1 MPIDISRFSPRAAT
15 RRPPTDRSARL
26 LVAAGVSTYG
36 DWLTVVALAVLLLR
50 LTHQPEAPALYILAK
65 VAPRVLGPTPGGF
78 LADRLGPAR
87 VAGWCALAQSLLT
100 AAIVVC
106 AATGAVWPIF
116 AAVAGAQFLGSMAQ
130 PGYSAC
136 IPRVTRTDRLMRV
149 NAIYSGLF
157 ESSVLVA
164 PAAGAL
170 LLAWIQPEA
179 LIAVDAGSFALAGVL
194 MLSLRVAPLS
204 NGFAPGRGHS
214 SAIRVVARDPMLR
227 SLAASFCCSAAAITA
242 LQAVL
247 VVAAA
252 ERFGQDTAV
261 GWLYAAVGAGGVA
274 GSVALLRWRPPSIGA
289 LGISVGFLLEIVP
302 LALFA
307 LVGGL
312 VPALALLGFSTAAG
326 ALYQTR
332 GQTALQERVP
342 PEILGRVNGV
352 LRLLL
357 YSGMLAGAV
366 AAVALVDVVGWSTLV
381 IGTTVIAAGVY
392 LVTVVAFDVARRRPG
407 EVTLAGRPV
416 VQIAD
421 QTATASRTSFS
432 IGRPTELP
440 HSLHDPS

>member
-1 MPIDISRFSPRAAT
+1 MPIDTSRFSPGPEAQRPRA
-15 RRPPTDRSARL
+15 DRSARL
-26 LVAAGVSTYG
+26 LLAAGVSTYG
-36 DWLTVVALAVLLLR
+36 DWFTVVALAVLLFR
-50 LTHQPEAPALYILAK
+50 ITHQPEAPALYILAK

-78 LADRLGPAR
+78 LADRFGPAR
-87 VAGWCALAQSLLT
+87 VAGWCALTQGLLT

-106 AATGAVWPIF
+106 AAAGAVWPIF

-136 IPRVTRTDRLMRV
+136 IPRVARPDRLLRV
-149 NAIYSGLF
+149 NAIYSALF

-170 LLAWIQPEA
+170 VLAWIQPEV
-179 LIAVDAGSFALAGVL
+179 LIAVDAVSFVLAGLL
-194 MLSLRVAPLS
+194 MLSLRVAPVS
-204 NGFAPGRGHS
+204 KGFAAGRARS
-214 SAIRVVARDPMLR
+214 SALRVLVRDPMLR

-274 GSVALLRWRPPSIGA
+274 GSVALLGWKPRPIGA
-289 LGISVGFLLEIVP
+289 AGITVGFLLEVVP
-302 LALFA
+302 LAIFA

-312 VPALALLGFSTAAG
+312 VPALALLAFSTAAA

-357 YSGMLAGAV
+357 YSGMLAGAM

-392 LVTVVAFDVARRRPG
+392 MVTALVFEIARRRPG
-407 EVTLAGRPV
+407 EVILAGRPV
-416 VQIAD
+416 VQIVD

-432 IGRPTELP
+432 IGKPTELP
-440 HSLHDPS
+440 HSLQDPS

>member
-1 MPIDISRFSPRAAT
+1 
-15 RRPPTDRSARL
+15 
-26 LVAAGVSTYG
+26 
-36 DWLTVVALAVLLLR
+36 
-50 LTHQPEAPALYILAK
+50 
-65 VAPRVLGPTPGGF
+65 
-78 LADRLGPAR
+78 
-87 VAGWCALAQSLLT
+87 
-100 AAIVVC
+100 VC
-106 AATGAVWPIF
+106 AATGTVWAIF

-136 IPRVTRTDRLMRV
+136 IPRVTRPDRLMRV

-179 LIAVDAGSFALAGVL
+179 LIAVDAASFALAAVL
-194 MLSLRVAPLS
+194 MLSLRVAPVS
-204 NGFAPGRGHS
+204 GAFRAGPGRS
-214 SAIRVVARDPMLR
+214 SAIRVVLRDPMLR
-227 SLAASFCCSAAAITA
+227 SLAASFWCSAAAITA

-274 GSVALLRWRPPSIGA
+274 GSLALLRWKPPPIGA
-289 LGISVGFLLEIVP
+289 IGVSIGFLLEVVP

-312 VPALALLGFSTAAG
+312 VPALALLAFSTAAA

-342 PEILGRVNGV
+342 PEILGRING
-352 LRLLL
+352 LIRLLL
-357 YSGMLAGAV
+357 YSGMLGGAV
-366 AAVALVDVVGWSTLV
+366 AAVALVDVVGWSSLV
-381 IGTTVIAAGVY
+381 IGTTVIATGVY
-392 LVTVVAFDVARRRPG
+392 LLGTLVFGIAGRRPG
-407 EVTLAGRPV
+407 EVTLAGTPV
-416 VQIAD
+416 VQRAD

>member
-1 MPIDISRFSPRAAT
+1 MPIDTSRFSPGLEAQRPRA
-15 RRPPTDRSARL
+15 DRSARL
-26 LVAAGVSTYG
+26 LLAAGVSTYG
-36 DWLTVVALAVLLLR
+36 DWFTVVALAVLLFR

-78 LADRLGPAR
+78 LADRFGPAR

-106 AATGAVWPIF
+106 AAAGAVWPIF

-136 IPRVTRTDRLMRV
+136 IPRITRPDRLLRV

-170 LLAWIQPEA
+170 LLAWIRPDV
-179 LIAVDAGSFALAGVL
+179 LIAADAVSFVLAGLL
-194 MLSLRVAPLS
+194 MLSLRVAPVS
-204 NGFAPGRGHS
+204 KGFAAGHARS
-214 SAIRVVARDPMLR
+214 SALRVVVRDPMLR

-274 GSVALLRWRPPSIGA
+274 GSVALLRWKPRPIGA
-289 LGISVGFLLEIVP
+289 VGISVGFLLEVVP

-312 VPALALLGFSTAAG
+312 VPALALLAFSTAAA

-392 LVTVVAFDVARRRPG
+392 MVTALVFEIARRRPG
-407 EVTLAGRPV
+407 EVILAGRPV
-416 VQIAD
+416 AQIVD

-440 HSLHDPS
+440 HSLQDPS

>member
-1 MPIDISRFSPRAAT
+1 MPIDASRFSPGAAT
-15 RRPPTDRSARL
+15 QRPRADRSARL

-36 DWLTVVALAVLLLR
+36 DWLTVVALAVLLFR

-65 VAPRVLGPTPGGF
+65 VASRVLGPTPGGF

-87 VAGWCALAQSLLT
+87 VAGWCALMQSMLT

-106 AATGAVWPIF
+106 AATGAVWAIF

-136 IPRVTRTDRLMRV
+136 IPRVTRPDRLMRV

-179 LIAVDAGSFALAGVL
+179 LIAVDAASFALAALL
-194 MLSLRVAPLS
+194 MLSLRVAPVS
-204 NGFAPGRGHS
+204 GAFRAGRGRS
-214 SAIRVVARDPMLR
+214 SAIRVVLRDPMLR

-274 GSVALLRWRPPSIGA
+274 GSLALLRWKPPPIGA
-289 LGISVGFLLEIVP
+289 IGVSIGFLLEVVP

-312 VPALALLGFSTAAG
+312 VPALALLAFSTAGA

-342 PEILGRVNGV
+342 PEILGRVNG
-352 LRLLL
+352 LIRLLL
-357 YSGMLAGAV
+357 YSGMLGGAV
-366 AAVALVDVVGWSTLV
+366 AAVALVDVVGWSSLV
-381 IGTTVIAAGVY
+381 IGTTVIATGVF
-392 LVTVVAFDVARRRPG
+392 LLGTLIFEVARRRPG
-407 EVTLAGRPV
+407 EVTLAGTPV
-416 VQIAD
+416 VQGAD

>member
-1 MPIDISRFSPRAAT
+1 MAIDASRFSPGVATHRPRA
-15 RRPPTDRSARL
+15 DRSARL

-36 DWLTVVALAVLLLR
+36 DWLTVVALAVLLFR

-78 LADRLGPAR
+78 LADRFGPAR
-87 VAGWCALAQSLLT
+87 IAGWCALMQSVLT

-106 AATGAVWPIF
+106 AATGAVWAIF
-116 AAVAGAQFLGSMAQ
+116 AAVAAAQFLGSMAQ

-136 IPRVTRTDRLMRV
+136 IPRVTRPDRLMRV

-170 LLAWIQPEA
+170 LLAWIQPET

-194 MLSLRVAPLS
+194 MLSLRVAPVS
-204 NGFAPGRGHS
+204 GAFHAGRGGS
-214 SAIRVVARDPMLR
+214 SAIRVVVRDPMLR

-252 ERFGQDTAV
+252 ERFGQDTGV

-274 GSVALLRWRPPSIGA
+274 GSLALLRWKPPPIGA
-289 LGISVGFLLEIVP
+289 VGVSIGFLLEVVP

-312 VPALALLGFSTAAG
+312 APALALLAFSTGAA

-332 GQTALQERVP
+332 GQTALQQRVP

-352 LRLLL
+352 IRLLL
-357 YSGMLAGAV
+357 YAGMLAGAV
-366 AAVALVDVVGWSTLV
+366 TAVALVDVVGWSSLV
-381 IGTTVIAAGVY
+381 IGTAVIAIGVY
-392 LVTVVAFDVARRRPG
+392 LLVALAFEVARRRPG
-407 EVTLAGRPV
+407 EVTLAGTPV
-416 VQIAD
+416 VQISD